1 MNFVPEGM
9 EENDTDLEL
18 TPMIDVVFQLLIFF
32 LVGTKFRVPEG
43 ELEAYLPH
51 KGGASGRAEIPDD
64 LREIRI
70 TLLVSEAGSRAEPL
84 VRVDDTRPGVEIEGG
99 RMAWLEQRISLLAQ
113 DRETRENVPIIIEV
127 EPHLAYKWVI
137 RTLNICRRAGF
148 TEVSFAASKRNAPPP
163 TGPLRRG

>member
-1 MNFVPEGM
+1 MRFVPEGV
-9 EENDTDLEL
+9 EENDTELQL

-51 KGGASGRAEIPDD
+51 KGGASGRADIKE

-70 TLLVSEAGSRAEPL
+70 TLLVSRGGSRAEPL
-84 VRVDDTRPGVEIEGG
+84 VRIDDTRPGAQVAGG
-99 RMAWLEQRISLLAQ
+99 RMAWLEQRINQLAQ
-113 DRETRENVPIIIEV
+113 DRETRENVPVIIEV
-127 EPHLAYKWVI
+127 EPHLVYKWVI